1 MRGRKTMIQDKEENL
16 LRNRIQELA
25 IAADRRGIPYYT
37 DFLNLNEQSILHSM
51 ERQLGTVTIHEEGGY
66 ELAERKVFCFLAND
80 AYCEADFPIVAV
92 KIQVKNTKYCD
103 QLTHRDYLGAAI
115 NLGIDR
121 SKLGDIIVDF
131 PTAYLFCKNDI
142 AEYIVTNLV
151 KIKHTQVSCTI
162 VQQREFI
169 GNPKYEEIRK
179 TVSSTRLDAMIAVAF
194 QRSRSSLSG
203 LITGEKV
210 FVNGKMISSNSY
222 AVKEG
227 DIISVRG
234 YGKFRF
240 QEIQSQTKKGRTYVL
255 LQKYI

>member
-1 MRGRKTMIQDKEENL
+1 MIQDKEENL

-51 ERQLGTVTIHEEGGY
+51 ERQLGAVTLYQDGGY
-66 ELAERKVFCFLAND
+66 ELAERKMFCFLSRD
-80 AYCEADFPIVAV
+80 AYCDADFPIAVV
-92 KIQVKNTKYCD
+92 KIEVKNEKYCD

-151 KIKHTQVSCTI
+151 KIKYTKVCCKVVEDGEFSVS
-162 VQQREFI
+162 
-169 GNPKYEEIRK
+169 PKYEQIRK

-194 QRSRSSLSG
+194 QGSRSSLSG

-222 AVKEG
+222 TVKEG

-234 YGKFRF
+234 HGKFRF
-240 QEIQSQTKKGRTYVL
+240 QELQAQTKKGRTYVL